1 MSYTQN
7 RLYACIC
14 SLFIPVNSL
23 SGSPIA
29 GTCEGTHPQSTVK
42 ESREL
47 APSDDLPSPKTNY
60 IQFQTAIKTIQHFLI
75 FCLLMFTIAYAPPP
89 PQKSYLRVQYLE
101 DFVWIF

>member
-47 APSDDLPSPKTNY
+47 APSDDLPSPETNY
-60 IQFQTAIKTIQHFLI
+60 IQFQSN
-75 FCLLMFTIAYAPPP
+75 CAPKR
-89 PQKSYLRVQYLE
+89 PQIRNKSQNTPKRM
-101 DFVWIF
+101 